1 MTKIVF
7 IPGVIIMF
15 FFLQCG
21 QKDLQEKKMNKKH
34 ESGSVQSVSKNTIR
48 FISPG
53 IQSRWRFHDT
63 IPVDINISGKSTTDS
78 VIFKI
83 NGNTYKT
90 VTGDEFRHTVQADR
104 MTAGYNTLTAKSYNQ
119 GNMTAGTAVQF
130 LVIPKNPPVQ
140 YTYTIVNTYPH
151 DKKAYTQGL
160 IYENDYFYESTGLYG
175 KSSLRVVDKT
185 SGKPLQM
192 HRLPDDIFGE
202 GIALYNGKII
212 QLTYKAQKAFIY
224 QKKDFREIQQIYY
237 PNREGWG
244 ITFNGKHFIM
254 SDGSHQLFYYDTSG
268 FTFIKKISVWDH
280 KHEIN
285 RLNELE
291 YINGSVF
298 ANVYGENYIIE
309 IHPRTGKVLSK
320 IDLNGLLKPSD
331 QHPGINVLNGIAY
344 NEKSNTLFIT
354 GKNWPKLFE
363 IKLVKKNK

>member
-1 MTKIVF
+1 MKITL
-7 IPGVIIMF
+7 IPGMVILL

-21 QKDLQEKKMNKKH
+21 QSELQENKMNKK
-34 ESGSVQSVSKNTIR
+34 SKSDSVRSAPKNTIR

-53 IQSRWRFHDT
+53 IQSKWRFQES
-63 IPVDINISGKSTTDS
+63 IPVDINISGKPTADS

-83 NGNTYKT
+83 NGNIYRT
-90 VTGDEFRHTVQADR
+90 VTNNEFRHSVQTDS
-104 MTAGYNTLTAKSYNQ
+104 MTAGYNTLAAKSYKQ
-119 GNMTAGTAVQF
+119 GNITASTAVQF

-151 DKKAYTQGL
+151 DKNAYTQGL

-175 KSSLRVVDKT
+175 KSSLRKVDKT

-192 HRLPDDIFGE
+192 HRLPNDIFGE
-202 GIALYNGKII
+202 GITLYNGKII

-268 FTFIKKISVWDH
+268 FTFIKKIPVWDH
-280 KHEIN
+280 THRIN

-298 ANVYGENYIIE
+298 ANVYGENYIVE
-309 IHPRTGKVLSK
+309 INPHTGKVMSK

-331 QHPGINVLNGIAY
+331 QHPDINVLNGIAY
-344 NEKSNTLFIT
+344 NEKSKTFFIT

-363 IKLVKKNK
+363 IRLIKEK